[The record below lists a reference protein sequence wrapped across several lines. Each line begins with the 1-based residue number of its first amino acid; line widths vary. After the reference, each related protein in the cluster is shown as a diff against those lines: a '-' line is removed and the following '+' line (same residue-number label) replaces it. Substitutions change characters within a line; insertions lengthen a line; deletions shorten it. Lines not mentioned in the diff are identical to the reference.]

1 MDGRT
6 NGRTDGPT
14 DGPIDQQT
22 YRQTG
27 RTRRTHGR
35 DGGTGRHGTG
45 RDATRLN
52 ATRRDCT
59 RPDGRTDGRTDGQTD
74 RQTGLGH
81 RAAKPHSFF
90 REVPEGV
97 VGGRGFRRGGPL
109 ELRPSGRE
117 LWRSKR
123 LVFKEHRSWVL
134 PLGHYR
140 RMESWS
146 VL

>member
-45 RDATRLN
+45 RDATKRD
-52 ATRRDCT
+52 ATGLHET
-59 RPDGRTDGRTDGQTD
+59 GWADGRTDGQTD
-74 RQTGLGH
+74 RPTNRPRSSGGQ
-81 RAAKPHSFF
+81 AALVF